1 MAEGDRSEQ
10 STSGRSV
17 RHRVSWAS
25 VAATL
30 ILLVAVI
37 IFGTIAYEFP
47 PAMVGDVLVVHPLT
61 ARRSAGAS
69 VAPAESSVPGLAVM
83 EIIQRDWCMQRYDC
97 GRERRGMAR
106 RNGGGVLETNALSGK
121 LVIMAG
127 ATIMED
133 YLIR

>member
-1 MAEGDRSEQ
+1 
-10 STSGRSV
+10 
-17 RHRVSWAS
+17 
-25 VAATL
+25 
-30 ILLVAVI
+30 
-37 IFGTIAYEFP
+37 
-47 PAMVGDVLVVHPLT
+47 MVGDVLVVHPLT

-69 VAPAESSVPGLAVM
+69 VAPAESLVPGLAVM

-133 YLIR
+133 YLIRSALQYSGRYWGHSGHRAALGPDCCNANDP

>member
-10 STSGRSV
+10 PTSGRSV

-69 VAPAESSVPGLAVM
+69 VAPAESSVLRLAVM
-83 EIIQRDWCMQRYDC
+83 GDHPTRLVHAALRLRPGTTRYGPPKWRRRVRDQC
-97 GRERRGMAR
+97 
-106 RNGGGVLETNALSGK
+106 LEW
-121 LVIMAG
+121 
-127 ATIMED
+127 
-133 YLIR
+133 

>member
-1 MAEGDRSEQ
+1 
-10 STSGRSV
+10 
-17 RHRVSWAS
+17 
-25 VAATL
+25 
-30 ILLVAVI
+30 
-37 IFGTIAYEFP
+37 
-47 PAMVGDVLVVHPLT
+47 
-61 ARRSAGAS
+61 
-69 VAPAESSVPGLAVM
+69 M
-83 EIIQRDWCMQRYDC
+83 EIIQRDWCTQRYDC